1 MTTLLIIGDSDDDG
15 IDILTGLNSTCSPA
29 SVMNWMLL
37 AWQELVESLVQREGV
52 KPLLCSLQIIFKDV
66 SLHLSLDM
74 WSWKASSLGGS
85 LTFNLNTVMMFKR
98 TGIG

>member
-1 MTTLLIIGDSDDDG
+1 M
-15 IDILTGLNSTCSPA
+15 
-29 SVMNWMLL
+29 
-37 AWQELVESLVQREGV
+37 ESLVQREGV
-52 KPLLCSLQIIFKDV
+52 KPLLCSLQIILSVKDV

-74 WSWKASSLGGS
+74 WSSKASSLGGS

>member
-1 MTTLLIIGDSDDDG
+1 
-15 IDILTGLNSTCSPA
+15 
-29 SVMNWMLL
+29 MNWMVF

-52 KPLLCSLQIIFKDV
+52 KLLFCSLQIILSVKDV

-74 WSWKASSLGGS
+74 WSSKASSLGGS